1 MLKTIKTSEANRL
14 IVAELTS
21 KLAMGPENLI
31 ARIAFAYSI
40 SQGRKLNLLDIKDS
54 RGKEYSG
61 KVLWGDYSNYY
72 IAIICQHYGLHKTD
86 YDVPKYMKMHIDDG
100 LESIV
105 KVTNENPNLPLF
117 DFVLEQIE
125 KGLEKFITISS

>member
-40 SQGRKLNLLDIKDS
+40 AQGRKLDLNHIKDS
-54 RGKEYSG
+54 KGKEYSG
-61 KVLWGDYSNYY
+61 KVLWGDYSSYY
-72 IAIICQHYGLHKTD
+72 TAIICQHYGLHRTD
-86 YDVPKYMKMHIDDG
+86 YDIPKYIKMHIDDG
-100 LESIV
+100 LELIS
-105 KVTNENPNLPLF
+105 EYLADNPNLPIF
-117 DFVLEQIE
+117 DFVIDQID
-125 KGLEKFITISS
+125 KGLIYL

>member
-40 SQGRKLNLLDIKDS
+40 SQGRKLNLLYMQDS

-61 KVLWGDYSNYY
+61 KVLCGDYSSYY
-72 IAIICQHYGLHKTD
+72 TAIICQHYGLHKTD
-86 YDVPKYMKMHIDDG
+86 YDIPKYIKMHIDDG

-105 KVTNENPNLPLF
+105 KVTNENPNLLLF
-117 DFVLEQIE
+117 DFILEQIE
-125 KGLEKFITISS
+125 KGLEKLITISS